1 MYEIA
6 VTEQFSIETLASS
19 HDRKSF
25 ACGVPALDH
34 YLRQL
39 AGQDTR
45 RRFANCFVAI
55 ERASG
60 TIAGFYTLSAA
71 SVPIVDL
78 PAEVTARL
86 PHYASL
92 PAALIG
98 RLAVDH
104 RFRGQ
109 RVGAILL
116 LEAADRAIDS
126 APAVFALLVDAKD
139 EVAASFYRHFEFLP
153 LRNNP
158 MTFFLPISSL
168 ERRWQLDTP

>member
-1 MYEIA
+1 M
-6 VTEQFSIETLASS
+6 TERFSIETLASS

-25 ACGVPALDH
+25 SCGVSALDR
-34 YLRQL
+34 YLHQL
-39 AGQDTR
+39 AGQDAR

-55 ERASG
+55 ERTSG

-71 SVPIVDL
+71 SVPTAEL
-78 PAEVTARL
+78 PAEVTSRL
-86 PHYASL
+86 PHYASF

-116 LEAADRAIDS
+116 LDAADRAIDS
-126 APAVFALLVDAKD
+126 APAVFALLVDAND
-139 EVAASFYRHFEFLP
+139 EAAASFYRHFEFLP
-153 LRNNP
+153 LRNKP

-168 ERRWQLDTP
+168 ERRRQLDAP